1 MAEKSHPR
9 RGSLGYKPQRR
20 AERPYPQLTPPEE
33 TEAGE
38 PVGFA
43 GYKAGMTRVLR
54 IDDEQDSPTKGQEVA
69 DAVTVLEVPP
79 IAVYGIRAYGMTG
92 SGENPLTEVYADN
105 ISSALDRKA
114 VIPDDRTD
122 INTLEEITDDI
133 TDIRLLVHTQPQEAG
148 IGKKTPEVFEL
159 PIGGDDVEEKLD
171 IATDL
176 LGTEMAVDDII
187 EPGQYV
193 DTISVTKGKGFQ
205 GPVKRHGVKTLSH
218 KAQKSSR
225 KAGNIGP
232 WHPDHTKWTVPQPGG
247 MGFNNRTE
255 LNKRV
260 LDIGD
265 EPDEVNPESG
275 FKNYGEVESSYV
287 LVKGSVPGSAKRLI
301 MFRPA
306 VRKGEYPQDPE
317 ITHVER

>member
-20 AERPYPQLTPPEE
+20 AQRPYPQLTPPEE
-33 TEAGE
+33 TRDGE
-38 PVGFA
+38 LVGFA

-54 IDDEQDSPTKGQEVA
+54 IDDEHESPTKGQEVA

-79 IAVYGIRAYGMTG
+79 LAVYGIRAYAVTE

-105 ISSALDRKA
+105 ISSDLSRAAVTSAATDMDTVEDSLDS
-114 VIPDDRTD
+114 IS
-122 INTLEEITDDI
+122 DI
-133 TDIRLLVHTQPQEAG
+133 TLLVHTQPDEAG
-148 IGKKTPEVFEL
+148 IGKTTPEVFEL
-159 PIGGDDVEEKLD
+159 PIGGDDPDAKLEQ
-171 IATDL
+171 AQEL
-176 LGTEMAVDDII
+176 LGTEIAVSDVVDD
-187 EPGQYV
+187 GQYV
-193 DTISVTKGKGFQ
+193 DTISVTKGKGFE
-205 GPVKRHGVKTLSH
+205 GPVKRHGIKTLSH
-218 KAQKSSR
+218 KTQKSNR

-247 MGFNNRTE
+247 TGFNKRTE

-260 LDIGD
+260 LAVGD
-265 EPDEVNPESG
+265 DPEEVNPDSG
-275 FKNYGEVESSYV
+275 FKNYGEVQGEYV

-306 VRKGEYPQDPE
+306 VRKEDYPENPD
-317 ITHVER
+317 ITHIER

>member
-20 AERPYPQLTPPEE
+20 AQRQYPTLTPPEE
-33 TEAGE
+33 AGDGE
-38 PVGFA
+38 LTGFA

-54 IDDEQDSPTKGQEVA
+54 IDDERDSPTKGQEVA

-79 IAVYGIRAYGMTG
+79 LNVYGIRAYGVTE

-105 ISSALDRKA
+105 ISADLERKA
-114 VIPDDRTD
+114 VVPDRTD
-122 INTLEEITDDI
+122 VATLEERSDEI
-133 TDIRLLVHTQPQEAG
+133 TDIRLLVHTQPREAG
-148 IGKKTPEVFEL
+148 IGKKTPEVFEM
-159 PIGGDDVEEKLD
+159 PIGGDDPEQKLEVGK
-171 IATDL
+171 DL
-176 LGTEMAVDDII
+176 LGTELSVDDVTDA
-187 EPGQYV
+187 GQYV

-218 KAQKSSR
+218 KTQKSNR

-247 MGFNNRTE
+247 MGYNKRTE
-255 LNKRV
+255 LNKRI

-265 EPDEVNPESG
+265 EPESVNPEGG
-275 FKNYGEVESSYV
+275 FKNYGEVETTYV
-287 LVKGSVPGSAKRLI
+287 LVKGSVPGPAKRLI

-306 VRKGEYPQDPE
+306 VRTGEYPENPE
-317 ITHVER
+317 ITHIER